1 MSLPELREGLT
12 APNMKAKAKRYGVIF
27 DLDGVLVDSSSFH
40 FEAWKRLAAEEGFP
54 VRVTESW
61 FKSTFGQRND
71 TILATLAGRPLSP
84 EEITRLSE
92 RKEKLFR
99 KLVAAGLRP
108 LPGAAELVKGLHR
121 AGVLLTVGTSAPR
134 ENLKFVLE
142 KTGLGPYFTCVVTA
156 EDVTKGK
163 PDPEVFLK
171 AARCLGLPPSSCVV
185 FEDAEAGVEAARRAG
200 MRCVGVATTH
210 PPERLLRAGA
220 DLVVRSLAELNLQKL
235 LRWLKTA

>member
-1 MSLPELREGLT
+1 MKGET
-12 APNMKAKAKRYGVIF
+12 ARHGIIF

-40 FEAWKRLAAEEGFP
+40 LEAWKRLAAEEGFP

-71 TILATLAGRPLSP
+71 TILATLAGRPLPP
-84 EEITRLSE
+84 EEITRLSA

-99 KLVAAGLRP
+99 KLAAVGLQP
-108 LPGAAELVKGLHR
+108 LPGAVELVQALHR
-121 AGVLLTVGTSAPR
+121 AGVLLAVGTSAPR
-134 ENLKFVLE
+134 ENLNLVLE
-142 KTGLGPYFTCVVTA
+142 RTGLVPYFTCVVTA
-156 EDVTKGK
+156 EDVARGK

-171 AARCLGLPPSSCVV
+171 AAFWLGLPPSSCMVL
-185 FEDAEAGVEAARRAG
+185 EDAEAGVEAARRAG
-200 MRCVGVATTH
+200 MRCGGVATTH

-220 DLVVRSLAELNLQKL
+220 ELVVRSLAELNPQEL